1 MVPLV
6 QKSCDCL
13 TRRYGRRYSNRHDSF
28 CLVTQL
34 NSASELSSN
43 SSIAPSE
50 LHLVV
55 NKKYK
60 AFCIGAHSCRGICLN
75 YDARCLCNAH
85 YPTPNPLNKK
95 KKLSYL
101 PPIYVS
107 SCGPTGGALAAR
119 LHCLNNRTSSSLKAP
134 TTLWV
139 TPWLLNKTRSPSSQS

>member
-13 TRRYGRRYSNRHDSF
+13 TRRYGRRYSNRHECF

-85 YPTPNPLNKK
+85 YLTPNLLNKK
-95 KKLSYL
+95 ETLLSSSYL
-101 PPIYVS
+101 CLFLRPDWRSTRRQV
-107 SCGPTGGALAAR
+107 ALPEQPNLVLSKGTHHAMGNA
-119 LHCLNNRTSSSLKAP
+119 
-134 TTLWV
+134 V
-139 TPWLLNKTRSPSSQS
+139 VVE